1 MTTQLLGGRTMR
13 EQFAATVADLLDD
26 DSRVAVVLAD
36 ISSDAFAAAMRT
48 HPARVFNVGI
58 REQLM
63 VSTAGGLALI
73 GMRPII
79 HSYAPFVVSRA
90 FEQLKLDIGYQGLG
104 AVVVSIGSSYDDTG
118 AGMTHFAPE
127 DVALFDTLPG
137 WQVHVPAHVDEVDPV
152 LRDAGADGG
161 RHYIRLTR
169 RGSAAIVVARTGAA
183 TCARDRGRSD
193 SAAVEEATR
202 GLDVPVLHVTAVR
215 PFPAQALRR
224 RVFELS
230 GDADVVLV
238 EPYLAGSSAHD
249 VAAALVDVRHRL
261 LSLGVGRRDLHR
273 YGSAG
278 DHDVAHGLDAA
289 SLRVAIGD
297 FVAAA
302 VQSGG

>member
-1 MTTQLLGGRTMR
+1 VIAVGP
-13 EQFAATVADLLDD
+13 TV
-26 DSRVAVVLAD
+26 
-36 ISSDAFAAAMRT
+36 
-48 HPARVFNVGI
+48 
-58 REQLM
+58 
-63 VSTAGGLALI
+63 
-73 GMRPII
+73 
-79 HSYAPFVVSRA
+79 
-90 FEQLKLDIGYQGLG
+90 
-104 AVVVSIGSSYDDTG
+104 
-118 AGMTHFAPE
+118 
-127 DVALFDTLPG
+127 
-137 WQVHVPAHVDEVDPV
+137 
-152 LRDAGADGG
+152 
-161 RHYIRLTR
+161 
-169 RGSAAIVVARTGAA
+169 
-183 TCARDRGRSD
+183 
-193 SAAVEEATR
+193 AAVEEATR
-202 GLDVPVLHVTAVR
+202 GLDVSVLQMTAVR